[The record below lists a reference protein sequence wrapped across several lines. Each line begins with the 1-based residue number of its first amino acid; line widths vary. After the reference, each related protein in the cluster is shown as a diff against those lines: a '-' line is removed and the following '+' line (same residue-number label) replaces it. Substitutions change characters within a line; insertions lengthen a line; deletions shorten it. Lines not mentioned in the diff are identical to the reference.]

1 VCIHPP
7 LSLPPDSI
15 IPSFAMSSSRHL
27 STSSSAGSSSP
38 LLNAQSSPELV
49 LVNDTDSPN
58 EELDF
63 SSDDGLSDEVTAQ
76 PERYSASI
84 IPPLS
89 PTLVLL
95 YLSVPYL
102 KLGPIFLLTS
112 VTPLSQSIPTLLFCA
127 TFAAFTRQLWYL
139 LARYLRKTDTEDV
152 LLDVFA
158 RGSDRARRRLLLR
171 IMVRVGT
178 FIKRVLLASLSLRG
192 SHTPSLSSFL

>member
-1 VCIHPP
+1 
-7 LSLPPDSI
+7 
-15 IPSFAMSSSRHL
+15 MSSSRHL

-38 LLNAQSSPELV
+38 LLNPQSSPELV

-84 IPPLS
+84 PPLS

-112 VTPLSQSIPTLLFCA
+112 VTPLSQSIPSLLFCA

-158 RGSDRARRRLLLR
+158 RGSDKARRRLLLR

-192 SHTPSLSSFL
+192 SHIPYLSSFL